1 MARKGE
7 LAYTVLVA
15 NVRLLP
21 ADSDLAETMQ
31 MGSEQFWRRYGVT
44 VAAETAPILRG
55 VVEQTLGMRPGVS
68 REVDR
73 WGGYLAVDE
82 TSDLV
87 VGTCAFKGPPA
98 ADGTVEIAYYT
109 FGPYEGQGYLSILE
123 LPGRR
128 VLGNRASGIKRSRKL
143 RIADYRQRP
152 TVLKKPGLSYAR
164 RLVGSRQS
172 TREEGTTTS
181 TMMRPATTTN
191 TALVARIPAVGPTT
205 TPGTPESTLS
215 TQTTMVAQ

>member
-1 MARKGE
+1 MASKGE

-21 ADSDLAETMQ
+21 ADPDLAETMQ
-31 MGSEQFWRRYGVT
+31 MGSEQFRRRYGVT

-87 VGTCAFKGPPA
+87 VGFCAFNGPPTA
-98 ADGTVEIAYYT
+98 EGTVEIAYYT
-109 FGPYEGQGYLSILE
+109 FGPYEGQGYAKGMARALISNAHSSPDVRYVIAHTLRERNASTSVLRSVGMRFVGEVCDSEDGLVWRWQLE
-123 LPGRR
+123 
-128 VLGNRASGIKRSRKL
+128 SR
-143 RIADYRQRP
+143 
-152 TVLKKPGLSYAR
+152 
-164 RLVGSRQS
+164 
-172 TREEGTTTS
+172 
-181 TMMRPATTTN
+181 N
-191 TALVARIPAVGPTT
+191 
-205 TPGTPESTLS
+205 
-215 TQTTMVAQ
+215 